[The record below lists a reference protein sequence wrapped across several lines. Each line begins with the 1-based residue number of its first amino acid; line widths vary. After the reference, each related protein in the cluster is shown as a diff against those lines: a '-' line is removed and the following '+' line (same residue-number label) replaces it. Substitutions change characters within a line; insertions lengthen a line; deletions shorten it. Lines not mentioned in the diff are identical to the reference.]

1 MEINTVGYIE
11 FLTAIKEMV
20 LGDSK
25 SIAVFA
31 DALGIAESYLYQKL
45 DPNYPAAKLTARE
58 AFVLMVNCDGLQPLH
73 LLCAKKGKLLG
84 SVDCAS
90 PDKPTLA
97 EELLDNTSAMAKY
110 QAVMMDPDSS
120 EQDAIRARQELDVE
134 LNEDHVAFC
143 KARLKGHIY
152 EPGKPPRLTHVPDG
166 AAKGG
171 RRQ

>member
-20 LGDSK
+20 LSDPK

-58 AFVLMVNCDGLQPLH
+58 AFILVVNCEGLQPLH
-73 LLCAKKGKLLG
+73 LLCAKKGMLLG
-84 SVDCAS
+84 SVDCAH

-97 EELLDNTSAMAKY
+97 EELLDNASAYARY
-110 QAVMMDPDSS
+110 QAVMMAPDSS
-120 EQDAIRARQELDVE
+120 EQDAIRARQELDRE

-143 KARLKGHIY
+143 KARLKGHVY
-152 EPGKPPRLTHVPDG
+152 EPGKPPRLTHVPAG